1 MKRNL
6 KPFIY
11 IGLGVVLLV
20 TLFYFK
26 SLTDKIQYD
35 NSVDLELPITTPNDT
50 IQNDNVVNVFIKE
63 DLSIYV
69 DSIKR
74 DIKDLEGILI
84 NRAVNDSLT
93 IVLGAE
99 KSVPV
104 SNIIDVM
111 TVANK
116 HKFKTILAVKPE
128 M

>member
-1 MKRNL
+1 M
-6 KPFIY
+6 
-11 IGLGVVLLV
+11 
-20 TLFYFK
+20 FYFK

-50 IQNDNVVNVFIKE
+50 IQNDNVVNVLIKE